1 VVLAKLQDDH
11 DRAAHATA
19 DVRDC
24 PVCRR
29 RYGLDD
35 PLRAVV
41 EVWVDGLPR
50 SWWRSADARP
60 DEADEWDRDG
70 DEAKPDPRGVVV
82 AVSAP
87 EPCSFCGAPA
97 DRADA
102 VGLEWSAFPERE
114 VACSA
119 AHAARLV
126 ATRTLG
132 VVVRRQPLAP
142 LAGAA

>member
-1 VVLAKLQDDH
+1 M
-11 DRAAHATA
+11 
-19 DVRDC
+19 
-24 PVCRR
+24 
-29 RYGLDD
+29 
-35 PLRAVV
+35 
-41 EVWVDGLPR
+41 
-50 SWWRSADARP
+50 
-60 DEADEWDRDG
+60 
-70 DEAKPDPRGVVV
+70 VV

-132 VVVRRQPLAP
+132 VVARCSAATGSGGGRPLA
-142 LAGAA
+142 AG